1 MTEQNN
7 GGQPAVE
14 SSKDYVLA
22 SEQEAAEQ
30 KPVETAGEPDKTD
43 TQDDQPKPKKLGGY
57 QRRIQNLSAENQ
69 RLAQELE
76 QLRQAQNPQKAQ
88 TPEKQPAAA
97 QVKADGEPDMND
109 FENVLDYLKA
119 HQKWESAQAIKS
131 FKETE
136 TKTAMEQKAAQ
147 EYQEKQ
153 AAFDERLEAIVDK
166 VPDFYERAADLY
178 RQGLVTPE
186 MERAVLDSP
195 VGEMVTLYYMAHPH
209 EMQELV
215 GKSEAQVYRA
225 VALVEAKLVGVQQPV
240 VGKQTRAA
248 APINPVKSS
257 TGTQRSLTDDL
268 PYDEWKK
275 LRNDGLRR

>member
-1 MTEQNN
+1 
-7 GGQPAVE
+7 
-14 SSKDYVLA
+14 
-22 SEQEAAEQ
+22 
-30 KPVETAGEPDKTD
+30 
-43 TQDDQPKPKKLGGY
+43 
-57 QRRIQNLSAENQ
+57 
-69 RLAQELE
+69 
-76 QLRQAQNPQKAQ
+76 
-88 TPEKQPAAA
+88 
-97 QVKADGEPDMND
+97 MND

>member
-7 GGQPAVE
+7 GGSPAVE
-14 SSKDYVLA
+14 SKDDYVLA

-30 KPVETAGEPDKTD
+30 EPAQDAGKPEQTD

-57 QRRIQNLSAENQ
+57 QRRIQNQQSEIM
-69 RLAQELE
+69 
-76 QLRQAQNPQKAQ
+76 QLRQQIEQLQAAQNSQAQKPAD
-88 TPEKQPAAA
+88 KPAAA

-131 FKETE
+131 FKDNE
-136 TKTAMEQKAAQ
+136 TKAAQEQKAAQ
-147 EYQEKQ
+147 EFQEKQ
-153 AAFDERLEAIVDK
+153 ASFDERVETIIEK

-178 RQGLVTPE
+178 RQGLVTAE

-209 EMQELV
+209 ELQELV

-225 VALVEAKLVGVQQPV
+225 VALVEAKLVGVQQPAS
-240 VGKQTRAA
+240 VGKPTRAA

-257 TGTQRSLTDDL
+257 QGMQKSLTDDL

-275 LRNDGLRR
+275 LRNEGLRR